1 MNNPHKLSLHIN
13 DHCYPV
19 QSFTGHEALS
29 HPFQWKLHLYLT
41 EPWENPQEFITKNA
55 SLYIIDGTHSRYFNG
70 FIYALQQNAFPNQ
83 HGLYEVKLK
92 LCSYFDL
99 FNETPEYRIFEQK
112 SVIEIIRE
120 LLDPYP
126 LCYYD
131 FSNLQKQYKALPY
144 CVQYQE
150 SRSHFIRRLLVN
162 AGINYYFKHEPHKHT
177 MVFID
182 NALHYLNNPSEEYN
196 LWQWKTR
203 HSIGDK
209 SPHYYAK
216 STTLAFSPAQLFEY
230 INHRF
235 VILQLVHKAQDLS
248 HNTQSVTTENL
259 TQTYYNQL
267 HAIPSTEY
275 YWARKR
281 IKPPIVGVQ
290 IALAES
296 AIQHKGLVLRYPWS
310 TQVPQQN
317 VSSLQAMNSETK
329 KTLFLPKPGTAVLIS
344 FQDGDADYPLI
355 LGSCYNMDHPPPF
368 YPQQQA
374 WHSGFRNIR
383 SKTEQNNELSFCD
396 EPGAE
401 VMALYAP
408 HNFTQ
413 RIGLCQSYSI
423 GQHYQLKIGGKSS
436 AQAKRYQAK
445 AEGITL
451 KAGSSLLSIS
461 PDQIVI
467 QGRKVLI
474 N

>member
-1 MNNPHKLSLHIN
+1 MNNPHKLSLYIN

-41 EPWENPQEFITKNA
+41 EPWENLQEFIAKNA

-92 LCSYFDL
+92 LCSHFDL
-99 FNETPEYRIFEQK
+99 FNGTPEYRIFEQK
-112 SVIEIIRE
+112 SVIEIIDE

-131 FSNLQKQYKALPY
+131 LSKLQKSYEPLSY

-150 SRSHFIRRLLVN
+150 SRSHFIRRLL
-162 AGINYYFKHEPHKHT
+162 ADTEINYYFKHEAHKHT
-177 MVFID
+177 MIFID
-182 NALHYLNNPSEEYN
+182 SPFHDLNNNSEEYD

-203 HSIGDK
+203 HSIDAK

-216 STTLAFSPAQLFEY
+216 STMLALSPAQLFEHD
-230 INHRF
+230 NHRF
-235 VILQLVHKAQDLS
+235 VIVALVHKAQDLS
-248 HNTQSVTTENL
+248 HHTQSITTENL
-259 TQTYYNQL
+259 TQIYYNQL
-267 HAIPSTEY
+267 HAIPSAEY
-275 YWARKR
+275 YSARKR

-290 IALAES
+290 MALAES

-310 TQVPQQN
+310 AQVPQQN
-317 VSSLQAMNSETK
+317 VSSLQAMNREDK

-355 LGSCYNMDHPPPF
+355 LGSCYGTDHPPPF
-368 YPQQQA
+368 CPLQQA
-374 WHSGFRNIR
+374 WHSGFRNIN
-383 SKTEQNNELSFCD
+383 STVDQSNELRFCD

-413 RIGLCQSYSI
+413 RVGLCQSYSI
-423 GQHYQLKIGGKSS
+423 GQHYELKIGGESS
-436 AQAKRYQAK
+436 TQTKRYQAR
-445 AEGITL
+445 AQGITL

-461 PDQIVI
+461 PNQIII
-467 QGRKVLI
+467 QGGKVHL